1 MDRAGFQ
8 AWLDRYVEAWRTYD
22 PETIASLFTED
33 ARYSYHPYDEDVVGK
48 DAIVKDWLQDP
59 DTAGSWEARYEPW
72 ALEGDRGVAIGR
84 SRYLEGFGQQPT
96 EYANVYLVTFAE
108 DGRAREFRE
117 YFMEAREGFR
127 KRRQE
132 EIAEAVEQARSEWQQ
147 QSERAT
153 LAGELAETKV
163 QG

>member
-1 MDRAGFQ
+1 MTSIVDDEQ
-8 AWLDRYVEAWRTYD
+8 Y
-22 PETIASLFTED
+22 LFTSESVTEGHPDKMCDQISD
-33 ARYSYHPYDEDVVGK
+33 AIL

-72 ALEGDRGVAIGR
+72 ALEGDHGVAIGR